1 MAAGWRAN
9 PCLTLSL
16 TYANGLW
23 LPICNRRL
31 ISVSPTSNRRSVD
44 GFTIVEL
51 LVVIAILAILV
62 AILLPAVNAARAA
75 ARRTQCINN
84 TKQICLAIVAFES
97 ARGHL
102 PQRPFF
108 QNRAI
113 FFQDGEMNGKKTT
126 STQLL
131 PYIEGTTGVVRRH
144 DSGLSEASVV
154 SEPSFSCPSDVEQMI
169 TVSARGK
176 RFAEQKGNYG
186 FNWGFADFR
195 RPDKKKQGPFAAYVG
210 KTSSKIKFQHIIDGA
225 SKTMAVIEMRKAP
238 YRSSQASRLVDVRG
252 RIWRSKTIGAYH
264 VSTRQTP
271 NSAEPDRIV
280 LCLDRPDIG
289 MPCDRVSIR
298 AAGQDSYVTARSAHA
313 GLVNVGMCDGA
324 VRSIPDEIDLAVWR
338 AMSTMR
344 GGEVG
349 TQSDL

>member
-9 PCLTLSL
+9 HCLTLST
-16 TYANGLW
+16 TYANDPW
-23 LPICNRRL
+23 LSILHRRL

-44 GFTIVEL
+44 GFTLVEL
-51 LVVIAILAILV
+51 LVVIAIIGLLV
-62 AILLPAVNAARAA
+62 AILLPAVNAARSA

-108 QNRAI
+108 NNRAI
-113 FFQDGEMNGKKTT
+113 YLQDGEMNGKKTT

-131 PYIEGTTGVVRRH
+131 PYIEGTTGVAIRR
-144 DSGLSEASVV
+144 DSGLSGSSVL
-154 SEPSFSCPSDVEQMI
+154 SEPSFACPSDVEQII

-176 RFAEQKGNYG
+176 TFAEQKGNYG

-195 RPDKKKQGPFAAYVG
+195 RPDKNTQGPFAAYAG
-210 KTSSKIKFQHIIDGA
+210 KTTSKIKFQHISDGA
-225 SKTMAVIEMRKAP
+225 SKTMAIIEMRKAP
-238 YRSSQASRLVDVRG
+238 FRSTQPTRLVDVRG
-252 RIWRSKTIGAYH
+252 RIWRSKAIGAYH

-271 NSAEPDRIV
+271 NSVEPDRIV

-289 MPCDRVSIR
+289 MPCDRVRLR
-298 AAGQDSYVTARSAHA
+298 AVGQDSYVTARSAHA
-313 GLVNVGMCDGA
+313 GLVNVGMCDGS
-324 VRSIPDEIDLAVWR
+324 VRSIPDEIDVAVWR

-344 GGEVG
+344 GGEIG